1 MSEYTAVRAVSQT
14 LKELVEAHV
23 TDPTVQVFL
32 TSPKEMQQNKQTG
45 ISIWLY
51 RLTRNEFLLNQ
62 PRRRPANGQVAR
74 NPMPVNLH
82 YLITPL
88 MTDPRD
94 EQMLLGL
101 VLQVFNDHA
110 TVRGSDLKD
119 ALLGSDAELRLSFE
133 APSLEDLTRI
143 WGALQE
149 PYQASL
155 TYLVQSIT
163 IESDHEPESSGL
175 VMQRETTY
183 TQILETGD

>member
-14 LKELVEAHV
+14 LKELLEDHI

-32 TSPKEMQQNKQTG
+32 TSPKEMQQGNQNG

-51 RLTRNEFLLNQ
+51 RITRNEFLLNQ
-62 PRRRPANGQVAR
+62 PPRRPANGQVSHP
-74 NPMPVNLH
+74 PMPVNLH

-94 EQMLLGL
+94 EQTLLGL
-101 VLQVFNDHA
+101 VLQLFNDHA
-110 TVRGSDLKD
+110 TLSGGDLKD
-119 ALLGSDAELRLSFE
+119 ALLGGDEELRLSFE

-155 TYLVQSIT
+155 TYLVQSIA
-163 IESDHEPESSGL
+163 IESDHEPEAGAP
-175 VMQRETTY
+175 VMQRDITY
-183 TQILETGD
+183 AQIVEGGD

>member
-14 LKELVEAHV
+14 LKELMEAHI

-32 TSPKEMQQNKQTG
+32 TSPKEMQQNTQTG

-51 RLTRNEFLLNQ
+51 RITRNEFLLNE
-62 PRRRPANGQVAR
+62 PRPRPINGQVSRA
-74 NPMPVNLH
+74 PMPVNLH

-110 TVRGSDLKD
+110 TLRGSDLKD
-119 ALLGSDAELRLSFE
+119 ALTDSDEELRLSFE

-155 TYLVQSIT
+155 TYLVQVLNIT
-163 IESDHEPESSGL
+163 SDHEPEFAASVL
-175 VMQRETTY
+175 RRESTY
-183 TQILETGD
+183 EQIVK